1 MADLSR
7 RAIAEEQMDAADL
20 AAETYDAVLGD
31 LARVNR
37 LTMTARPTLAFL
49 ERAIGGRPQFS
60 LLDVGFGEGA
70 MLRAIARW
78 AGRRG
83 IAAKLTG
90 VDLNPKSVE
99 AARKR
104 TSEKLTIDYLAGDYR
119 DCGEFDFIVSSL
131 VAHHMTHGELIA
143 FLRHMETHAR
153 IGWFI
158 NDLHRHRFAHWG
170 YPLLARIMGW
180 HRIVREDGTLSI
192 ARSYRPEEWPPILV
206 EAGIEGARVFRA
218 FPYKLCV
225 ERIR

>member
-170 YPLLARIMGW
+170 YPLLARIMAW